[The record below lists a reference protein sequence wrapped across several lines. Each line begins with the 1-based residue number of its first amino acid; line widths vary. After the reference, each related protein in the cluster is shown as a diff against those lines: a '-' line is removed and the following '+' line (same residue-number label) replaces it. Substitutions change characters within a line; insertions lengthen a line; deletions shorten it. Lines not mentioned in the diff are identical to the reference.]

1 MTTTTTALTAAGV
14 VGAESE
20 RTVIDFPDGLPGLG
34 DAHSWELV
42 SVKESRPL
50 LWLRSLDRPPLA
62 LMVLDPRLVARG
74 YAPDVPRAQ
83 LARLGYQP
91 DHTLLVLAVATIPDS
106 GQATVNLRAPVVID
120 VNTMRGIQAILD
132 DEELP
137 IRFALSAQQSD
148 DRTGRSESCSSSA
161 GKQVNQS

>member
-1 MTTTTTALTAAGV
+1 VTTTTTALTAAGL
-14 VGAESE
+14 VGAEGE
-20 RTVIDFPDGLPGLG
+20 RTVIDFPEGLPGLG

-62 LMVLDPRLVARG
+62 LMVLDPRLVAEG
-74 YAPDVPRAQ
+74 YAPNVPKAQ
-83 LARLGYQP
+83 LFRIGYER
-91 DHTLLVLAVATIPDS
+91 DHSLLILVVATIPER
-106 GQATVNLRAPVVID
+106 GQPTVNLRAPVVID

-137 IRFALSAQQSD
+137 IRFALRSQQSD
-148 DRTGRSESCSSSA
+148 DRTGRSERCSSSVE
-161 GKQVNQS
+161 KQVNQS